1 MKVCEKINC
10 MMKGNAMKRTL
21 TIFMLTIL
29 LLISFSACSK
39 KENLFP
45 ANGILIIGD
54 ENKISPIINR
64 YQEITKANEV
74 FSVKTGSY
82 GNGQVLILNESTALA
97 LIKEKAFRKRDNGSN
112 YILDTL
118 PKFPKEG
125 SLLFTNEDEKTMK
138 SIKIEGNEIPVT
150 YDSDTWIGNT
160 RKYPTQSYVI
170 VAKNSVYK
178 EIKANETK
186 MNLLQFKK
194 SIGDEKPKMSTDNS
208 LVNEEIKVKKLI
220 KGLEGEV
227 AFQFVTIGEES

>member
-1 MKVCEKINC
+1 
-10 MMKGNAMKRTL
+10 MKRTL

-74 FSVKTGSY
+74 FSVKTGIY

-97 LIKEKAFRKRDNGSN
+97 LIKEKIFRKRDNGSN

-125 SLLFTNEDEKTMK
+125 SLLFTNEDEKTLK
-138 SIKIEGNEIPVT
+138 SIKLEGNEIPVT

-186 MNLLQFKK
+186 MHLLQFKK
-194 SIGDEKPKMSTDNS
+194 SIGDERPKMSTDNTM
-208 LVNEEIKVKKLI
+208 VNENVKVKKLI

>member
-1 MKVCEKINC
+1 
-10 MMKGNAMKRTL
+10 MKRTL
-21 TIFMLTIL
+21 TIFMLTII
-29 LLISFSACSK
+29 LLISFSSCSK
-39 KENLFP
+39 KDNSFP
-45 ANGILIIGD
+45 ANGVLIIGD
-54 ENKISPIINR
+54 ENNISPIINR

-74 FSVKTGSY
+74 FSVKTGTY
-82 GNGQVLILNESTALA
+82 GNGQVLILNESTARA
-97 LIKEKAFRKRDNGSN
+97 LIKDKIFHKRGNGSN

-186 MNLLQFKK
+186 MHLLQLKK
-194 SIGDEKPKMSTDNS
+194 SLGDERPKMSTDNTM
-208 LVNEEIKVKKLI
+208 VNENVKVKKLI

-227 AFQFVTIGEES
+227 SFQFVTIGEKP